1 MRKSQNSLNRKNDN
15 SDQIL
20 TSSKIF
26 LRELSKKLVNALL
39 KIDWLFGLKE
49 TFLVYS
55 SKFDISA

>member
-20 TSSKIF
+20 KSSKIF
-26 LRELSKKLVNALL
+26 LRELSKKLVNSLL